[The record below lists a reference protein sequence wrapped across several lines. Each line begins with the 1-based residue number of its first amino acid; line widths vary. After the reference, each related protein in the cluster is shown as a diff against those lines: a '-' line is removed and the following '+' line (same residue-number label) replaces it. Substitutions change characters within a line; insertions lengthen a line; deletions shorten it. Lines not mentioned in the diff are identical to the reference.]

1 MEPEIEEAYNA
12 IMKEIKKDNHSLES
26 VMKVVKEQLKI
37 TYNEGVQD
45 GIDKARNGFL

>member
-26 VMKVVKEQLKI
+26 VMKVIKEQLHLVYLK
-37 TYNEGVQD
+37 G
-45 GIDKARNGFL
+45 ARLGQNDILNK